1 MTNLNDT
8 DRNHIIALIQTGQK
22 LPKEYIY
29 KLFADESDSRA
40 EDVFLFWNGRKED
53 TTNVALPFHS
63 IEHIDEPRKEQDKAQ
78 TSLFETDY
86 RGRQLKGWTNKL
98 IWGDNKLILSSLA
111 NGPMRQEIEAQ
122 GGLKLIYIDPPFAVG
137 ADFGFNIEIGGETA
151 EKKQSVIEEIAY
163 RDTWG
168 KGISSY
174 LSMMYE
180 RLKLMHNLLADDGSI
195 YVHCD
200 WRVSSFLRIA
210 LNEIF
215 GIDNFS
221 VEIIW
226 QRTTSHAQKQ
236 SFGNV
241 HDYILMYRKSKEKFR
256 WNPQYEPHSEE
267 HIKKYYN
274 SVDETGRKFTL
285 GDMTAAGSGPSRIF
299 YGKEIAPPKG
309 THWRYSQENIDKL
322 CEDGLVVMTSN
333 DRPRFKRYL
342 DTLEGRI
349 ISALWSDIYPIN
361 SQANESLSYPTQKPE
376 ALLER
381 IIKASSNEG
390 DLIADF
396 FCGSGTTAA
405 VAEKLGR
412 KWITTDLGRFS
423 VHTARKRLIGVQR
436 ALQAGGKNFRAFELL
451 NLGKYERQFFM
462 DDASLTNGKR
472 KEDIYVDLI
481 LEAYKA
487 KRIDNHSTL
496 HGHKVGRFVHV
507 GPLDVPVTQSRLMA
521 IFEECCQKLYTQ
533 VDVLGFEFEMGLT
546 PQFIQ
551 ELKEKG
557 VSVTLKYIP
566 KDVFDKRAVEKGQ
579 VKFFDVAY
587 LNTKEK
593 IKDKSITIELTD
605 FVTHYTQDDIEE
617 LQQSMRPG
625 SKVVIEGGQI
635 LKIEKDKNEIITRTV
650 LTQNWFD
657 WIDYWAIDFNYE
669 DKKEIIKIPSV
680 LGLNGLK
687 DAKIEEKQ
695 NEAILQSSN
704 PTNLNPDNEVW
715 TGNYIFE
722 NEWQSFRTKKTPM
735 LEFTSIAHQY
745 KTAGK
750 YKVMVK
756 VVDILGI
763 DTSKIIEV
771 NIA

>member
-1 MTNLNDT
+1 MNLNDN
-8 DRNHIIALIQTGQK
+8 DKNRIIELIKAGEK
-22 LPKEYIY
+22 LPKEFIY
-29 KLFADESDSRA
+29 KLFADE

-53 TTNVALPFHS
+53 VTNVALPFHS
-63 IEHIDEPRKEQDKAQ
+63 IEHIDEPRKEEKKQGDM
-78 TSLFETDY
+78 FEMFDT

-111 NGPMRQEIEAQ
+111 NGPIRDEIEKE

-137 ADFGFNIEIGGETA
+137 ADFGFNIEIGGEKA
-151 EKKQSVIEEIAY
+151 EKRQSVIEEIAY

-180 RLKLMHNLLADDGSI
+180 RLKLMHQLLAKDGAIMVHSDFRVNSYLKLLLDD
-195 YVHCD
+195 
-200 WRVSSFLRIA
+200 
-210 LNEIF
+210 IF
-215 GIDNFS
+215 GVNNFIN
-221 VEIIW
+221 EIIW
-226 QRTTSHAQKQ
+226 HYRTGNLANKIFQRRHDNILYYSKAEKYTFTPQEVKEYYFCLYGPGFKS
-236 SFGNV
+236 SFEGRQQGK
-241 HDYILMYRKSKEKFR
+241 DEYGDFR
-256 WNPQYEPHSEE
+256 ISQVDDVWNISA
-267 HIKKYYN
+267 
-274 SVDETGRKFTL
+274 VFTL
-285 GDMTAAGSGPSRIF
+285 
-299 YGKEIAPPKG
+299 
-309 THWRYSQENIDKL
+309 
-322 CEDGLVVMTSN
+322 SN
-333 DRPRFKRYL
+333 EHLP
-342 DTLEGRI
+342 
-349 ISALWSDIYPIN
+349 
-361 SQANESLSYPTQKPE
+361 YPTQKPE

-390 DLIADF
+390 DLVADF

-436 ALQAGGKNFRAFELL
+436 ELQKSGKDFRAFEIL

-462 DDASLTNGKR
+462 DDLTNGKR
-472 KEDIYVDLI
+472 KAKEDLYVDLI

-487 KRIDNHSTL
+487 KRIDGHSAL
-496 HGHKVGRFVHV
+496 HGQKSGRFVHV
-507 GPLDVPVTQSRLMA
+507 GPLDVPVTQSRLMD
-521 IFEECCQKLYTQ
+521 IFEECRKNLYTQ

-617 LQQSMRPG
+617 LQQSMRAG
-625 SKVVIEGGQI
+625 SKVVIEDGQI
-635 LKIEKDKNEIITRTV
+635 IKVEKDKNGIITKTI
-650 LTQNWFD
+650 LTKDWHD

-669 DKKEIIKIPSV
+669 DKKESIKI
-680 LGLNGLK
+680 K
-687 DAKIEEKQ
+687 
-695 NEAILQSSN
+695 NEAGEIVEQ
-704 PTNLNPDNEVW
+704 W
-715 TGNYIFE
+715 TGNYLFE
-722 NEWQSFRTKKTPM
+722 NEWQSFRTKKNPT
-735 LEFTSIAHQY
+735 LEFTSIAYEY
-745 KTAGK
+745 KKAGK

-771 NIA
+771 HIK

>member
-1 MTNLNDT
+1 MNLNDT
-8 DRNHIIALIQTGQK
+8 DKNRIIELIKAGEK
-22 LPKEYIY
+22 LPKEFIY
-29 KLFADESDSRA
+29 KLFADE

-53 TTNVALPFHS
+53 VTNVALPFHS
-63 IEHIDEPRKEQDKAQ
+63 IEHIDEPRKEEKKQGDM
-78 TSLFETDY
+78 FEMFDT

-111 NGPMRQEIEAQ
+111 NGPVRDEIEKE

-137 ADFGFNIEIGGETA
+137 ADFGFEIEIGGEKA
-151 EKKQSVIEEIAY
+151 EKKQSIIEEIAY

-180 RLKLMHNLLADDGSI
+180 RLKLMHGLLAKDGSI

-200 WRVSSFLRIA
+200 WRMTSYLRLL
-210 LNEIF
+210 LNDIF
-215 GIDNFS
+215 GSSIENFRN
-221 VEIIW
+221 EIIW
-226 QRTTSHAQKQ
+226 CYQGPGSPGMKQ
-236 SFGNV
+236 FNRK
-241 HDYILMYRKSKEKFR
+241 HDNILWYSKSDKWIFNDNQIR
-256 WNPQYEPHSEE
+256 MAHSEKTKDNFKE
-267 HIKKYYN
+267 
-274 SVDETGRKFTL
+274 GLR
-285 GDMTAAGSGPSRIF
+285 GSGFIGDN
-299 YGKEIAPPKG
+299 YELNDGKIPEDWWEMAIAQRFP
-309 THWRYSQENIDKL
+309 N
-322 CEDGLVVMTSN
+322 DGV
-333 DRPRFKRYL
+333 KR
-342 DTLEGRI
+342 TG
-349 ISALWSDIYPIN
+349 
-361 SQANESLSYPTQKPE
+361 YPTEKPW

-405 VAEKLGR
+405 VAEKLNR

-423 VHTARKRLIGVQR
+423 IHTARKRLIGVQR
-436 ALQAGGKNFRAFELL
+436 EMQNGGQDFRAFEIL

-462 DDASLTNGKR
+462 DDLTNGKR
-472 KEDIYVDLI
+472 KAKEDLYVDLI

-487 KRIDNHSTL
+487 KRIDGHSAL
-496 HGHKVGRFVHV
+496 HGQKSGRFVHV
-507 GPLDVPVTQSRLMA
+507 GPLDVPVTQSRLVD
-521 IFEECCQKLYTQ
+521 IFEECRKNLYTQ

-557 VSVTLKYIP
+557 VSITLKYIP
-566 KDVFDKRAVEKGQ
+566 KEVFDKRAVEKGQ

-593 IKDKSITIELTD
+593 INGKSITIELTD

-617 LQQSMRPG
+617 LQQSMRAG
-625 SKVVIEGGQI
+625 SKVVIEDGQI
-635 LKIEKDKNEIITRTV
+635 IKVEKDKNGIITKTI
-650 LTQNWFD
+650 LTKDWHD

-669 DKKEIIKIPSV
+669 DKKEIIKIKNDS
-680 LGLNGLK
+680 GET
-687 DAKIEEKQ
+687 EEQ
-695 NEAILQSSN
+695 
-704 PTNLNPDNEVW
+704 W
-715 TGNYIFE
+715 TGNYLFE
-722 NEWQSFRTKKTPM
+722 NEWQSFRTKKNPT
-735 LEFTSIAHQY
+735 LEFTSIAYEY
-745 KTAGK
+745 KKAGK

-771 NIA
+771 LIK

>member
-1 MTNLNDT
+1 MNDT
-8 DRNHIIALIQTGQK
+8 DKNRIIELIKAGEK

-29 KLFADESDSRA
+29 KLFADE

-53 TTNVALPFHS
+53 VTNVVLPFHS
-63 IEHIDEPRKEQDKAQ
+63 IEHIDEPRKE
-78 TSLFETDY
+78 TSHTLELFDT

-111 NGPMRQEIEAQ
+111 NGPMREEIEKE

-137 ADFGFNIEIGGETA
+137 ADFGFEIEIGGEKA
-151 EKKQSVIEEIAY
+151 EKKQSIIEEIAY

-180 RLKLMHNLLADDGSI
+180 RLKLMHSLLAEDGSL
-195 YVHCD
+195 YLQAD
-200 WRVSSFLRIA
+200 YRVINYLRI
-210 LNEIF
+210 LLDDIF
-215 GIDNFS
+215 GISQFKN
-221 VEIIW
+221 EIIW
-226 QRTTSHAQKQ
+226 HYQ
-236 SFGNV
+236 SG
-241 HDYILMYRKSKEKFR
+241 
-256 WNPQYEPHSEE
+256 
-267 HIKKYYN
+267 
-274 SVDETGRKFTL
+274 GR
-285 GDMTAAGSGPSRIF
+285 
-299 YGKEIAPPKG
+299 
-309 THWRYSQENIDKL
+309 QENIFSRKHDNILFYAKSSNWIFNSNDIGEERGAIKRNNMKKNVD
-322 CEDGLVVMTSN
+322 EDGRVYWTIKSAGKIYKYYEDEKLTPPDVWTDISHLQQK
-333 DRPRFKRYL
+333 DP
-342 DTLEGRI
+342 ERI
-349 ISALWSDIYPIN
+349 G
-361 SQANESLSYPTQKPE
+361 YPTQKPE

-412 KWITTDLGRFS
+412 KWIAADLGRFAI
-423 VHTARKRLIGVQR
+423 HTTRKRLIGVQR
-436 ALQAGGKNFRAFELL
+436 ELQKNGKDFRAFEIL

-462 DDASLTNGKR
+462 DDLTNGKR
-472 KEDIYVDLI
+472 KAKEDLYVDLI

-487 KRIDNHSTL
+487 KRIDGHSTL
-496 HGHKVGRFVHV
+496 HGQKAGRFVHV
-507 GPLDVPVTQSRLMA
+507 GPLDVPVTQSRLVD
-521 IFEECCQKLYTQ
+521 IFEECRKNLYTQ

-557 VSVTLKYIP
+557 VSITLKYIP

-593 IKDKSITIELTD
+593 INGKSITIELTD

-617 LQQSMRPG
+617 LQQSMRAG
-625 SKVVIEGGQI
+625 SKVVIEDGQI
-635 LKIEKDKNEIITRTV
+635 IKVEKDKNGIITKTI
-650 LTQNWFD
+650 LTKDWHD

-669 DKKEIIKIPSV
+669 DKKEIIKIKNDS
-680 LGLNGLK
+680 GE
-687 DAKIEEKQ
+687 IEEH
-695 NEAILQSSN
+695 
-704 PTNLNPDNEVW
+704 W
-715 TGNYIFE
+715 TGNYLFE
-722 NEWQSFRTKKTPM
+722 NEWQSFRTKKNPT
-735 LEFTSIAHQY
+735 LEFTSIAYEY
-745 KTAGK
+745 KKAGK

-771 NIA
+771 HIK

>member
-1 MTNLNDT
+1 MNLNDT
-8 DRNHIIALIQTGQK
+8 DKNKIIELIKAGEK
-22 LPKEYIY
+22 LPKEFIY
-29 KLFADESDSRA
+29 KLFADE

-53 TTNVALPFHS
+53 TTNIALPFHS
-63 IEHIDEPRKEQDKAQ
+63 IEHIDEPRKEKGKAQ
-78 TSLFETDY
+78 ATMFETDF

-111 NGPMRQEIEAQ
+111 NGPLRDDIEKE

-137 ADFGFNIEIGGETA
+137 ADFGFDISIGGETA
-151 EKKQSVIEEIAY
+151 EKKQSIIEEIAY

-180 RLKLMHNLLADDGSI
+180 RLKLMHNLLHKNGVI
-195 YVHCD
+195 YLHCD
-200 WRVSSFLRIA
+200 WRVSFYLRFLLDDIFLSTNFR
-210 LNEIF
+210 NEIAWCYTGASQGKTKF
-215 GIDNFS
+215 VQKHDTIIAYSKGDNPVFN
-221 VEIIW
+221 W
-226 QRTTSHAQKQ
+226 QDVAIP
-236 SFGNV
+236 
-241 HDYILMYRKSKEKFR
+241 Y
-256 WNPQYEPHSEE
+256 SEE
-267 HIKKYYN
+267 T
-274 SVDETGRKFTL
+274 VARTGR
-285 GDMTAAGSGPSRIF
+285 GAGSTGL
-299 YGKEIAPPKG
+299 YGDNEAEEKHQNRLKSEGKIP
-309 THWRYSQENIDKL
+309 
-322 CEDGLVVMTSN
+322 EDWWT
-333 DRPRFKRYL
+333 
-342 DTLEGRI
+342 
-349 ISALWSDIYPIN
+349 DIYRLQGN
-361 SQANESLSYPTQKPE
+361 GLETVGYPTQKPE
-376 ALLER
+376 SLLER

-412 KWITTDLGRFS
+412 KWITSDLGRFS

-436 ALQAGGKNFRAFELL
+436 ELQENGKDFRAFELL

-462 DDASLTNGKR
+462 DDLTNGKR
-472 KEDIYVDLI
+472 KAKEDLYVDLI

-487 KRIDNHSTL
+487 KRIDGHSTL
-496 HGHKVGRFVHV
+496 HGSKAGRFVNV
-507 GPLDVPVTQSRLMA
+507 GPLDVPVTQSRLMD
-521 IFEECCQKLYTQ
+521 IFEECRQKLYTQ

-593 IKDKSITIELTD
+593 VKGKSITIELTD

-617 LQQSMRPG
+617 LQQSMRAG
-625 SKVVIEGGQI
+625 SKVVIEDGQI
-635 LKIEKDKNEIITRTV
+635 FKIEKDKNGIITRTV
-650 LTQNWFD
+650 LTKNWFD

-669 DKKEIIKIPSV
+669 DKKEIIKIKNDK
-680 LGLNGLK
+680 GE
-687 DAKIEEKQ
+687 IEEKW
-695 NEAILQSSN
+695 S
-704 PTNLNPDNEVW
+704 
-715 TGNYIFE
+715 GNYLFE
-722 NEWQSFRTKKTPM
+722 NEWQSFRTKKTPT
-735 LEFTSIAHQY
+735 LEFTSIAHEY
-745 KTAGK
+745 KKEGK

-771 NIA
+771 NIK

>member
-1 MTNLNDT
+1 MKPVQLTKIMNEQDKK
-8 DRNHIIALIQTGQK
+8 HIIELIKAGEK

-29 KLFADESDSRA
+29 KLFADE

-53 TTNVALPFHS
+53 TTNIALPFHS
-63 IEHIDEPRKEQDKAQ
+63 IEHIDEPRKEAQKAGDNF
-78 TSLFETDY
+78 SMFETDF

-111 NGPMRQEIEAQ
+111 NGPMREEIEKE

-137 ADFGFNIEIGGETA
+137 ADFGFDIQIGDETA
-151 EKKQSVIEEIAY
+151 EKKQSIIEEIAY

-180 RLKLMHNLLADDGSI
+180 RLKLMHKLLAEDGGL

-200 WRVSSFLRIA
+200 WRMSSYLKLLCDDIFGQENFI
-210 LNEIF
+210 NEIAWHYKRWP
-215 GIDNFS
+215 S
-221 VEIIW
+221 
-226 QRTTSHAQKQ
+226 
-236 SFGNV
+236 
-241 HDYILMYRKSKEKFR
+241 KSKNFQKMHDDILYYGKSEK
-256 WNPQYEPHSEE
+256 
-267 HIKKYYN
+267 
-274 SVDETGRKFTL
+274 
-285 GDMTAAGSGPSRIF
+285 RIF
-299 YGKEIAPPKG
+299 NVLLQELTEGTNKRWQGKKSKVEFVNGIRQVTQMTEEESEG
-309 THWRYSQENIDKL
+309 TPLDDVWNIP
-322 CEDGLVVMTSN
+322 VV
-333 DRPRFKRYL
+333 
-342 DTLEGRI
+342 
-349 ISALWSDIYPIN
+349 N
-361 SQANESLSYPTQKPE
+361 SQAIERLDYPTQKPE
-376 ALLER
+376 TLLER
-381 IIKASSNEG
+381 VIKSSSNEG

-396 FCGSGTTAA
+396 FSGSGTTAA

-423 VHTARKRLIGVQR
+423 VHTTRKRLIGVQR
-436 ALQAGGKNFRAFELL
+436 ELQSTGKDFRAFELL

-462 DDASLTNGKR
+462 DDLTNGKR
-472 KEDIYVDLI
+472 KAKEDLYVDLI

-487 KRIDNHSTL
+487 KRIEGHSTL
-496 HGHKVGRFVHV
+496 HGSKSGRFIHV
-507 GPLDVPVTQSRLMA
+507 GPLDVPVTQSRLMD
-521 IFEECCQKLYTQ
+521 IFEECRTKLYTQ

-546 PQFIQ
+546 PQSIQ

-593 IKDKSITIELTD
+593 VKGKSIVIELTD

-617 LQQSMRPG
+617 LQQSMRAG
-625 SKVVIEGGQI
+625 SKVVIEDGQI
-635 LKIEKDKNEIITRTV
+635 IKIEKDKSGIITRTL
-650 LTQNWFD
+650 LTENWYD
-657 WIDYWAIDFNYE
+657 WIDYWAIDFDYLSRP
-669 DKKEIIKIPSV
+669 EIIKIKNDDGS
-680 LGLNGLK
+680 
-687 DAKIEEKQ
+687 IEEK
-695 NEAILQSSN
+695 
-704 PTNLNPDNEVW
+704 W
-715 TGNYIFE
+715 TGNYLFE
-722 NEWQSFRTKKTPM
+722 NEWQSFRTKKTPA
-735 LEFTSIAHQY
+735 LEFKSIAHEY
-745 KTAGK
+745 KAAGK

-771 NIA
+771 KI

>member
-1 MTNLNDT
+1 MNDT
-8 DRNHIIALIQTGQK
+8 DKNRIIELIKAGEK

-29 KLFADESDSRA
+29 KLFADE

-53 TTNVALPFHS
+53 VTNVALPFHS
-63 IEHIDEPRKEQDKAQ
+63 IEHIDEPRKETSQ
-78 TSLFETDY
+78 TLELFDT

-111 NGPMRQEIEAQ
+111 NGPIRDEIEKE

-137 ADFGFNIEIGGETA
+137 ADFGFEIEIGGEKA
-151 EKKQSVIEEIAY
+151 EKKQSIIEEIAY

-200 WRVSSFLRIA
+200 WRVFPPLRMLMDDLFGANNFQRELIWSFDTKSGYKSAVNNWVRSHDSIMYYSKSSSY
-210 LNEIF
+210 IF
-215 GIDNFS
+215 N
-221 VEIIW
+221 
-226 QRTTSHAQKQ
+226 KQ
-236 SFGNV
+236 YLPYSE
-241 HDYILMYRKSKEKFR
+241 DYISRFKKTDKDGRLFR
-256 WNPQYEPHSEE
+256 
-267 HIKKYYN
+267 
-274 SVDETGRKFTL
+274 DDR
-285 GDMTAAGSGPSRIF
+285 GSGV
-299 YGKEIAPPKG
+299 K
-309 THWRYSQENIDKL
+309 Q
-322 CEDGLVVMTSN
+322 
-333 DRPRFKRYL
+333 YL
-342 DTLEGRI
+342 DELKG
-349 ISALWSDIYPIN
+349 ISVPDVWSDIK
-361 SQANESLSYPTQKPE
+361 SFQQDATSNEYLKYPTQKPE

-390 DLIADF
+390 DLVADF

-412 KWITTDLGRFS
+412 KWIAADLGRFAI
-423 VHTARKRLIGVQR
+423 HTTRKRLIGVQR
-436 ALQAGGKNFRAFELL
+436 ELQAAGKNFRAFEIL

-462 DDASLTNGKR
+462 DDLTNGKR
-472 KEDIYVDLI
+472 KAKEDLYVDLI

-487 KRIDNHSTL
+487 KRIDGHSTL
-496 HGHKVGRFVHV
+496 HGQKAGRFVHV
-507 GPLDVPVTQSRLMA
+507 GPLDVPVTQSRLVD
-521 IFEECCQKLYTQ
+521 IFEECRKNLYTQ

-557 VSVTLKYIP
+557 VSITLKYIP

-593 IKDKSITIELTD
+593 INGKSITIELTD

-617 LQQSMRPG
+617 LQQSMRAG
-625 SKVVIEGGQI
+625 SKVVIEDGQI
-635 LKIEKDKNEIITRTV
+635 IKVEKDKNGIITKTI
-650 LTQNWFD
+650 LTKDWHD

-669 DKKEIIKIPSV
+669 DKKEIIKIKNDS
-680 LGLNGLK
+680 GE
-687 DAKIEEKQ
+687 IEEH
-695 NEAILQSSN
+695 
-704 PTNLNPDNEVW
+704 W
-715 TGNYIFE
+715 TGNYLFE
-722 NEWQSFRTKKTPM
+722 NEWQSFRTKKNPT
-735 LEFTSIAHQY
+735 LEFTSIAYEY
-745 KTAGK
+745 KKAGK

-771 NIA
+771 HIK